1 MEQGNH
7 RTSRRQIQSKVQSIK
22 LGNEPLR
29 PAAASA
35 AAGMTGHHPS
45 RAGICMAPCMVTAAL
60 TLSQCLQP
68 QPDAA
73 SPLSQQRQN
82 WGAVGPG
89 LEPDEMI

>member
-1 MEQGNH
+1 
-7 RTSRRQIQSKVQSIK
+7 
-22 LGNEPLR
+22 
-29 PAAASA
+29 
-35 AAGMTGHHPS
+35 
-45 RAGICMAPCMVTAAL
+45 MAPCMVTAAL

-73 SPLSQQRQN
+73 SALSQQRQN